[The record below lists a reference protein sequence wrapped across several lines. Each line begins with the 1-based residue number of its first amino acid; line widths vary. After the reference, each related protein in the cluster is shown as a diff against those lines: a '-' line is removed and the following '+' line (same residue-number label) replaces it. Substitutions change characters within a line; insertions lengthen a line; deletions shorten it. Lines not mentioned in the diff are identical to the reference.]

1 MLDTSVPAGT
11 SESGSAIDECL
22 SVREG
27 HLFMEDCDTVEL
39 ATRFGTPLYVVSGNQ
54 LRRNAQRFVR
64 VFSDRWDGPVN
75 ILASIKANH
84 VLALRRILSDEG
96 VGCDTFGASELWAAL
111 SCGVPPS
118 LISVNGSG
126 KSPELIE
133 QAVATGCRI
142 TLDAPRELDLA
153 VAAARKL
160 GTRARLRLRV
170 RPDLSSL
177 ASVASDFSPEGE
189 SITEISRRY
198 KAGIPMNEVLPLGA
212 RALACEEVELV
223 GIHAHFARHSR
234 NPDVW
239 AAMMRTY
246 GETIA
251 RLSACWSGWQPREID
266 VGGGIPSP
274 RDPTGRA
281 IARLAA
287 DTRATPPLDR
297 YAEVITSS
305 LAETLDRHGLVVAGT
320 TLEVEPGRAM
330 YADIGVHLCR
340 VVNVKFESGPLPLRF
355 VELDTSEIFL
365 MDVNLEHDR
374 FAHMVASRAAEP
386 PAWTVD
392 LVGTSCGFDTIIPDA
407 AIAEVEPGDVVAF
420 LDTGA
425 YQEACASN
433 FNALGRPATVLVAGA
448 GAEVVRR
455 AETIADVFA
464 RDIALR

>member
-1 MLDTSVPAGT
+1 MPDTSVPAGPK
-11 SESGSAIDECL
+11 ESGSVIDECL
-22 SVREG
+22 SVRGG
-27 HLFMEDCDTVEL
+27 HLFIEDCDTVEL
-39 ATRFGTPLYVVSGNQ
+39 AARFGTPVYVVSENQ

-64 VFSDRWDGPVN
+64 VFSERWNGPVN

-84 VLALRRILSDEG
+84 VLALRRILSAEG
-96 VGCDTFGASELWAAL
+96 VGCDTFGSSELWAAL

-126 KSPELIE
+126 KSSELIE
-133 QAVATGCRI
+133 QAVAAGCRI

-160 GTRARLRLRV
+160 GRRALVRVRV

-177 ASVASDFSPEGE
+177 AGIASDFSPEGE

-198 KAGIPMNEVLPLGA
+198 KAGIPMNEVLPLGE

-234 NPDVW
+234 SLEVW
-239 AAMMRTY
+239 EAMMRAY
-246 GETIA
+246 GDSIA
-251 RLSACWSGWQPREID
+251 RLSAAWSGWQPKEID

-281 IARLAA
+281 IPRLAA
-287 DTRATPPLDR
+287 EAGQAPSLDR

-305 LAETLDRHGLVVAGT
+305 LAESLERHGLAVAGT
-320 TLEVEPGRAM
+320 TLEVEPGRGL
-330 YADIGVHLCR
+330 YADIGLHLSS
-340 VVNVKFESGPLPLRF
+340 VVNVKFESEPSPLRF

-374 FAHMVASRAAEP
+374 FAHLVASRAAEP
-386 PAWTVD
+386 PSWTCD
-392 LVGTSCGFDTIIPDA
+392 LVGRSCGFDTIIPDA
-407 AIAEVEPGDVVAF
+407 AIAEAEPGDVVAF

-448 GAEVVRR
+448 EAWVVRR
-455 AETIADVFA
+455 AETLADVFA
-464 RDIALR
+464 RDVAAS